1 MRKRTKAGDM
11 DLVAM
16 AAKARGGGGLAE
28 LSMSGMRCLL
38 QACMQP
44 LGGKWADPAPG
55 TPRQCLWPKG
65 GVHACTVALHMSSAY
80 LHRSYMQAARNPDQ
94 QEAYRS
100 T

>member
-1 MRKRTKAGDM
+1 MRKRIKAGDT

-16 AAKARGGGGLAE
+16 EAKARGGGGLAK

-44 LGGKWADPAPG
+44 VGGKWAGLAPG

-65 GVHACTVALHMSSAY
+65 GVHACTVALHMSRAY
-80 LHRSYMQAARNPDQ
+80 LHRPFMQAARNPEQ